1 MRNFGKIS
9 AAISTLILGSS
20 LVVSA
25 HAQEAK
31 PVKIGV
37 VTFLS
42 GAAAGP
48 FGVPARNAAELVAE
62 QLNTGKVPAPY
73 ASKGLGGAPIEL
85 VFIDENGGTA
95 KQVSEYRNLV
105 QQQNVDIVVGYISSG
120 DCLAVAPVAEELKK
134 LTLIFDCG
142 TPRLFEDA
150 SYKYVFRPVAHATM
164 DNVAAARYALER
176 KPEIA
181 SYAGINQNY
190 AWGQDA
196 WVDFEETIKVLKPSA
211 KLTTSQMPKLGAGQ
225 YNAEISSL
233 MAARPDVLHS
243 SFWGGDLEGF
253 VVQALPRGLFKNTLT
268 VLTAGETVTHRANNK
283 IPDGTLIGARG
294 PHGAFA
300 PESTLNTWLRS
311 SYEAKFNS
319 APSYPSYKM
328 TQTLLGLKA
337 AYEKAQTAN
346 GNKRPSTEQIITAF
360 ENITFESPSGTVKM
374 ALGKGHQAVQGTA
387 FGTVKNNNGKIT
399 YTNIRRFAPEEVTPP
414 EGVKSIDWI
423 KSGLKR

>member
-1 MRNFGKIS
+1 MRKLKQLS
-9 AAISTLILGSS
+9 AVVGTLVLSS
-20 LVVSA
+20 AFMQVQ
-25 HAQEAK
+25 AQEK
-31 PVKIGV
+31 PIKIGV

-48 FGVPARNAAELVAE
+48 FGVPAKNAAELVTE
-62 QLNTGKVPAPY
+62 QINSGTVPAPY

-95 KQVSEYRNLV
+95 KQVSEYRNLI

-150 SYKYVFRPVAHATM
+150 SYKYVFRPVASATM

-176 KPEIA
+176 KPDIKT
-181 SYAGINQNY
+181 YAGINQNY

-196 WVDFEETIKVLKPSA
+196 WVDFEETMHALKPDT
-211 KLTTSQMPKLGAGQ
+211 KLATSQMPKLGAGQ

-268 VLTAGETVTHRANNK
+268 VLTAGETATHRANNK
-283 IPDGTLIGARG
+283 IPDGTMIGARG

-300 PESTLNTWLRS
+300 PDSALNTWLRN
-311 SYEAKFNS
+311 SYKAKFNS
-319 APSYPSYKM
+319 DPSYPSYKM

-337 AYEKAQTAN
+337 AYDKAQKAN
-346 GNKRPSTEQIITAF
+346 DDKRPSTEQIITAF
-360 ENITFESPSGTVKM
+360 EHLEFDSPSGIVKM
-374 ALGKGHQAVQGTA
+374 SLGKGHQAVQGTA
-387 FGTVKNNNGKIT
+387 FGTVKNVNGKIT
-399 YTNIRRFAPEEVTPP
+399 YEHIRRFAPEEVTPP
-414 EGVKSIDWI
+414 EGVKSADWI
-423 KSGLKR
+423 KAGLKH